1 MAEELKTIQTVDLS
15 PFKCMVMTIGELPS
29 SFVESMTYYEALAWL
44 DNYLEKTLIPA
55 VNNNAEAVQE
65 LQDLYIEL
73 HDYVKNYFDN
83 LDVQEEINNKLDQMA
98 EDGQLTQLIAQFLS
112 LNAVMSFQSVA
123 DMKLAENLVNGSTV
137 ETYGFYSVND
147 GGGAKYLVR
156 TITNDDTID
165 EKTIIELYDDYLIAE
180 LIKEDEMSVK
190 QFGAKGDGT
199 TDDTLSIQTALNYC
213 NNIIVPS
220 GTFMVNA
227 ITHILPN
234 SNNRIKL
241 DNDAIIEA
249 IGNSATNYAV
259 IDINNKSNVEISG
272 GTIKGDRTTHSGDT
286 GEWGMCLSIEN
297 GASNIYIHDIKLI
310 NAWGDG
316 LYINNATNV
325 KTQNL
330 IIDNARRNGISIIS
344 VETFNSLNDYISNT
358 NGTAPQAGVDI
369 EPNYTTDKLID
380 INFNN
385 LTTYNN
391 TGSGFAIVALKDVTN
406 AISIT
411 NTNFHD
417 DGSTDGI
424 SIAKNS
430 GTKGLITIDSPFCE
444 NNKQRGISMGRCYD
458 SNCKVKIVKPYILNS
473 NTSEGTAEAY
483 ATPIV
488 AYIDSGHTQG
498 TLGNIEIIEPFIS
511 TTYTVPNYI
520 VFRNDNYN
528 TTKSNNIKII
538 DPTNLISGKF
548 IVVAQP
554 ATNVTFT
561 DKYNVTAYIFNSST
575 NALATRLHS
584 LYAINEAAN
593 SEKTLTLQNTYEIG
607 RILKFRHDS
616 LVNNGKLSIQ
626 MYSGNYCKQLSP
638 NAGVKITLNNFG
650 DCIEIQRVTDTEWRL
665 ISSNCEPTI
674 S

>member
-1 MAEELKTIQTVDLS
+1 M
-15 PFKCMVMTIGELPS
+15 
-29 SFVESMTYYEALAWL
+29 
-44 DNYLEKTLIPA
+44 N
-55 VNNNAEAVQE
+55 
-65 LQDLYIEL
+65 
-73 HDYVKNYFDN
+73 
-83 LDVQEEINNKLDQMA
+83 
-98 EDGQLTQLIAQFLS
+98 
-112 LNAVMSFQSVA
+112 
-123 DMKLAENLVNGSTV
+123 
-137 ETYGFYSVND
+137 
-147 GGGAKYLVR
+147 
-156 TITNDDTID
+156 
-165 EKTIIELYDDYLIAE
+165 
-180 LIKEDEMSVK
+180 VK
-190 QFGAKGDGT
+190 QFGAKGDGV
-199 TDDTLSIQTALNYC
+199 TDDTLSIQTALNYVDDVF
-213 NNIIVPS
+213 VPK

-272 GTIKGDRTTHSGDT
+272 GTIKGDRANHTGDS
-286 GEWGMCLSIEN
+286 GEWGMCLSVEN
-297 GASNIYIHDIKLI
+297 GATNIYIHDIKLI

-325 KTQNL
+325 RTQNL

-406 AISIT
+406 TISIT

-417 DGSTDGI
+417 NGSTDGI
-424 SIAKNS
+424 TISKNS

-444 NNKQRGISMGRCYD
+444 NNKQRGVAMGRCYD
-458 SNCKVKIVKPYILNS
+458 SDCKVKIVKPYILNS

-498 TLGNIEIIEPFIS
+498 TIGNIEVIEPFIS
-511 TTYTVPNYI
+511 TTYSVPNYI
-520 VFRNDNYN
+520 VFRNDNYD
-528 TTKSNNIKII
+528 TTKSNNVKVI
-538 DPTNLISGKF
+538 DPTNMITNKF
-548 IVVAQP
+548 IVVSQP

-561 DKYNVTAYIFNSST
+561 DKYDVTSYVFNANT

-584 LYAINEAAN
+584 LYSLNPSAN
-593 SEKTLTLQNTYEIG
+593 SEKILTLQATYEIG
-607 RILKFRHDS
+607 RKLKFRNDS
-616 LVNNGKLSIQ
+616 LVANGALSIQ
-626 MYSGNYCKQLSP
+626 MYSTNYCKQLSS
-638 NAGVKITLNNFG
+638 NAGIKIKLANFG
-650 DCIEIQRVTDTEWRL
+650 DCIEIQKVTDTEWQL
-665 ISSNCEPTI
+665 ISSNCEPVI